1 MTRHIGRGHM
11 GNRLGLA
18 AWVLAIG
25 VPVSA
30 AAQQTAAAHREGSW
44 ELSAGAGLL
53 AVDASLRGFLGS
65 GAPEYR
71 FANTIKPGSTAGT
84 VVLRLGYNF
93 SPHIGVSIAGGAASS
108 SGVTYLTPS
117 AALTVTGNLNAKTSP
132 FALIGTDFTRISGNN
147 SRVTHSVWGLQAGLG
162 VRHMIGEDLALRL
175 EGRLQIE
182 GYDEVPMSKS
192 TVLNPVLTFGVSY
205 FVGGGKRIE

>member
-1 MTRHIGRGHM
+1 M
-11 GNRLGLA
+11 GNRLVQA
-18 AWVLAIG
+18 AWALAMG
-25 VPVSA
+25 WPLVA
-30 AAQQTAAAHREGSW
+30 AAQPSPAAHREGSW
-44 ELSAGAGLL
+44 ELSAGAGLM

-71 FANTIKPGSTAGT
+71 FANSTKPGSTAGT

-93 SPHIGVSIAGGAASS
+93 SPHIGFSVAGGAASS

-117 AALTVTGNLNAKTSP
+117 AAITFTGNLNAKTSP

-147 SRVTHSVWGLQAGLG
+147 SRRTHSVWGLQAGLG
-162 VRHMIGEDLALRL
+162 VRHMIGEDLGLRL

-182 GYDEVPMSKS
+182 GYDEVPMTKS

-205 FVGGGKRIE
+205 FVGGGKKIE